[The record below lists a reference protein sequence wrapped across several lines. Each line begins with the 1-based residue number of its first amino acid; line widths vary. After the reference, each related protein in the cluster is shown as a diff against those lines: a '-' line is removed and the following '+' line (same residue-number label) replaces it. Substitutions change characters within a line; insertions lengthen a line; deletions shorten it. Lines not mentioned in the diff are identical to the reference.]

1 MTTEEKDRYH
11 RLVAVA
17 ESVVLQPGY
26 EENAARCELARTI
39 IEVARELR
47 LGTTSRDTS
56 LPASDTKARKQKKT
70 DDDYSWLDDRHR
82 LPRLPK

>member
-1 MTTEEKDRYH
+1 MTTEEKERYH

-56 LPASDTKARKQKKT
+56 LQAENPKT
-70 DDDYSWLDDRHR
+70 TRATTR
-82 LPRLPK
+82 FPRLPE